1 MKIGLDTG
9 VLINIA
15 KKDNK
20 ALQLAKDWREKR
32 DILVLSSISIAEI
45 LRYFHKQ
52 ELGLVKAGP
61 GEAGGSAKVVNNR
74 KMKIYK
80 YIDKLMDA
88 FEVVDVNITI
98 AKKAAS
104 LSHGTGI
111 HMLDSL
117 ILATMLEKECDAF
130 YTYDSDFSAY
140 EGKKIK
146 IKVL

>member
-9 VLINIA
+9 FLINIA
-15 KKDNK
+15 KKDKK
-20 ALQLAKDWREKR
+20 ALQLAKDWREER

-52 ELGLVKAGP
+52 EPGLVKAGHS
-61 GEAGGSAKVVNNR
+61 EAAPDKVVNNR
-74 KMKIYK
+74 KMEIYK
-80 YIDKLMDA
+80 YIDKLIEA
-88 FEVVDVNITI
+88 FEIVDVNITI

-130 YTYDSDFSAY
+130 YTYDNDFHAY
-140 EGKKIK
+140 KGKKIK
-146 IKVL
+146 IKIL

>member
-15 KKDNK
+15 KKDKK

-52 ELGLVKAGP
+52 ELGLV
-61 GEAGGSAKVVNNR
+61 EAGSGEVVNNR

-117 ILATMLEKECDAF
+117 ILATILEKECDAF

-140 EGKKIK
+140 KGKKIK